1 MMPSRHR
8 MRVLG
13 ACALSCS
20 FVVFACSRGEPP
32 RVAEFLRHARDPNL
46 PLVTVVTPNSA
57 EAIPLVRVL
66 RSELRGSFDVQ
77 VSLAGPDLAAEEL
90 RGAID
95 SARPAAVVLV
105 DNSVTSLYR
114 RAIAGHEAPP
124 PAVLVM
130 NSFVEQVQPTIP
142 NSTAIGF
149 EPPAVVSLTHVRS
162 LLERPIRRAGV
173 VYRKGFEGFIEKER
187 ARARAEDIELVGIE
201 VAEHPSTSAI
211 GRALHRIERAE
222 PDVVWITND
231 NVLLS
236 QAALSEAWL
245 PFARKARVPIVVG
258 VPALV
263 TKDGSFGT
271 YAAVPD
277 AEGLGL
283 QTADLLFR
291 LDGPRFHDSVGPVQ
305 PPVSIR
311 TYLNVP
317 RAVSLGLAPEG
328 KSRVDV
334 LVDEH

>member
-1 MMPSRHR
+1 MPPRRRLR
-8 MRVLG
+8 MFALG
-13 ACALSCS
+13 ALSLL
-20 FVVFACSRGEPP
+20 FVSLACSRGEPA
-32 RVAEFLRHARDPNL
+32 RVAEFRSVARDPSL
-46 PLVTVVTPNSA
+46 PLVTVVTPDSP

-77 VSLAGPDLAAEEL
+77 VSLAGPELDAEDLREAL
-90 RGAID
+90 D
-95 SARPAAVVLV
+95 TSRPVAVVLV

-114 RAIAGHEAPP
+114 RAILGHRTPP

-211 GRALHRIERAE
+211 GRALHRLERAD

-236 QAALSEAWL
+236 ERALSEAWL

-277 AEGLGL
+277 TEGLGL
-283 QTADLLFR
+283 QTADLLFG
-291 LDGPRFHDSVGPVQ
+291 LDGERFHASVAAVQ

-328 KSRVDV
+328 RSRVDV
-334 LVDEH
+334 LVEEH